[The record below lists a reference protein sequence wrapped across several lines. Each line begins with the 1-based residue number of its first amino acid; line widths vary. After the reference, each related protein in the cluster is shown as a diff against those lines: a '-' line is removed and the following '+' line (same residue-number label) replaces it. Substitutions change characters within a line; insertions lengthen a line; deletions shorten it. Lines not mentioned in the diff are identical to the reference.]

1 MVNEGV
7 IRAML
12 GRWVL
17 SLAAIG
23 FPLCAAAGEMKPDE
37 ARRFVA
43 GKLFAYSCFD
53 GTTGIGRIYNDGS
66 AAGTMQNAGKG
77 AVRYL
82 ALPPNT
88 LQVKGQ
94 SICASVKGLFF
105 EPCFNLTRTSDKSFR
120 GAISGLGFAYCDF
133 VRRGGRAELARA
145 TTRPKL
151 RPALATTETTETSSS
166 GQ

>member
-1 MVNEGV
+1 
-7 IRAML
+7 ML

-17 SLAAIG
+17 
-23 FPLCAAAGEMKPDE
+23 AAAALGLPFAAAASEMRPDE

-53 GTTGIGRIYNDGS
+53 GTTGIGRIFNDGS

-77 AVRYL
+77 PVRYL
-82 ALPPNT
+82 VLPPNT

-94 SICASVKGLFF
+94 SICASLKGMFF

-120 GAISGLGFAYCDF
+120 GSVAGLSFAYCDF
-133 VRRGGRAELARA
+133 VRRGGRSEFARA
-145 TTRPKL
+145 TSRPKL
-151 RPALATTETTETSSS
+151 RPALAITEGTETSSS
-166 GQ
+166 GP